1 MEITI
6 TNPSDD
12 CVILQL
18 KGKFTLEH
26 IQEFKDKLTPVI
38 KNTLKS
44 IFIDFSNVVFIDS
57 SGIGV
62 LILFMNSAKNLNI
75 NFVLY
80 NIKKDVL
87 TLLKTDNIDKFFSI
101 STSFKLKKIYPGIP
115 F

>member
-1 MEITI
+1 MELTI
-6 TNPSDD
+6 TRPSDD
-12 CVILQL
+12 CAILHL

-26 IQEFKDKLTPVI
+26 IQDFKNKSTPTI
-38 KNTLKS
+38 KNTLKI

-62 LILFMNSAKNLNI
+62 LILFMNSAKNLKI
-75 NFVLY
+75 NFILY
-80 NIKKDVL
+80 NLNKDVL
-87 TLLKTDNIDKFFSI
+87 TLFKTANIDKFFSI